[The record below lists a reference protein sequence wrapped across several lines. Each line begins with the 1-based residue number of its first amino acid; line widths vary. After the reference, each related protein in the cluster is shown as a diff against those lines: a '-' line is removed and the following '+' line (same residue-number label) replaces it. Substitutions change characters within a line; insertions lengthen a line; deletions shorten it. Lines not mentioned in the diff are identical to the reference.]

1 MKNISVGFLKDH
13 GGLTRVDEKGLHYCP
28 PAAMLAFC
36 GRAREGLPSQ
46 LWGWD
51 KAGLCEKLHRWL
63 LPEHTRCHKLARS
76 CGHPD
81 SEGEGGEQRTGLRE
95 RLQDMNN

>member
-1 MKNISVGFLKDH
+1 MEDLPELMRKACITVHLQQCLLSVGEQGW
-13 GGLTRVDEKGLHYCP
+13 GGLS
-28 PAAMLAFC
+28 
-36 GRAREGLPSQ
+36 SQ

-63 LPEHTRCHKLARS
+63 LPEHTWCHKLAKS

-81 SEGEGGEQRTGLRE
+81 SEVGVASKEQ
-95 RLQDMNN
+95 D